1 MTLSDRQ
8 LWVNSDTS
16 TIADV
21 RVIPTD
27 DIKEFIKKLK
37 EELREMGCNAQ
48 KVSEKAISRG
58 YRIALSECLKEID
71 KLAGEELS
79 K

>member
-1 MTLSDRQ
+1 MKEFNLSDNVSENVLGKFYREQ
-8 LWVNSDTS
+8 YV
-16 TIADV
+16 
-21 RVIPTD
+21 
-27 DIKEFIKKLK
+27 KEFIKKLK